1 MRPMPQTDPPCFT
14 TAGNSPLRRLLQQ
27 GWAFRREAALLLFLN
42 GLLLAM
48 SLWTLE
54 LAGAGIDIVR
64 NASAHTSP
72 AVTGPLGF
80 ALPATWS
87 PHQQLAC
94 VVTLLVVF
102 SVATAVLKYAT
113 SAAGTR
119 ASQSLLTRLRA
130 EVYDKLQ
137 RMSFPYFDKT
147 DSSSLINRASSDV
160 LAVKSFVDGVLLKLL
175 SVALSLAVYLAYM
188 LQVHAGLTLAC
199 LATTP
204 LLCLGTVWFSKTV
217 QPEYRQSSLLVD
229 QLIQTLVESF
239 HGIQVIKGFHAEE
252 TRLARFEQ
260 ISGDIQRQKGR
271 VFWLTSVFQPV
282 MGILPQIN
290 QFVLL
295 VFGGALVI
303 RGELPLGT
311 GLFVF
316 ANLLQE
322 FSNQVG
328 QLTSIANTAQTCLA
342 GAERVFEILD
352 APAECND
359 PQRHRSLPHVR
370 GAIRFEDVCFGYGS
384 VPVLH
389 DLSFEIKAGECVG
402 IAGLTGSG
410 KSTILNLVPRFYEAS
425 HGSVQVDGVDV
436 RDLDIEQL
444 RSSIGFVFQDCF
456 LFSNTIAAN
465 IAFGRPGASRDE
477 IRQAAKFA
485 AADRFIESLPD
496 GYETIIGENGANL
509 SGGQR
514 QRIALART
522 LLLQPPILLV
532 DDTTSAVDP
541 ETEREMQMALSGLLH
556 GRTSIVVSNRL
567 STLIHVDRIFHV
579 KEGHIVEQ
587 GSPSE
592 LLRDGS
598 QFLEL
603 VGAQIDES
611 QSSPTLVHPQQ
622 RPPLSRFS
630 NQESLQG

>member
-1 MRPMPQTDPPCFT
+1 MPQTVPPWFT
-14 TAGNSPLRRLLQQ
+14 SSGHPPLKRLLQQ
-27 GWAFRREAALLLFLN
+27 GWSFRREAALLLFLN

-64 NASAHTSP
+64 NASANSSR

-80 ALPATWS
+80 ALPANWS

-94 VVTLLVVF
+94 VATLIVVF
-102 SVATAVLKYAT
+102 SVATTVLKYAT

-175 SVALSLAVYLAYM
+175 SVALSLAVYLTYM

-204 LLCLGTVWFSKTV
+204 LLCLGTVWFSRTV
-217 QPEYRQSSLLVD
+217 QPEYRQSSLLGD
-229 QLIQTLVESF
+229 QLIQILVETF
-239 HGIQVIKGFHAEE
+239 HGIQVIKGFHAED
-252 TRLARFEQ
+252 TRIARFEQ
-260 ISGDIQRQKGR
+260 ISGDIQAQKGR

-295 VFGGALVI
+295 VLGGSLVV

-352 APAECND
+352 APAECGD
-359 PQRHRSLPHVR
+359 QHRRLSLPHVR
-370 GAIRFEDVCFGYGS
+370 GAIQFEDVSFGYGS
-384 VPVLH
+384 IPVLH
-389 DLSFEIKAGECVG
+389 DLSFEIKPGECVG

-410 KSTILNLVPRFYEAS
+410 KTTILNLVPRFYEAS
-425 HGSVQVDGVDV
+425 QGSVKVDGVDV
-436 RDLDIEQL
+436 RDLDVEQL
-444 RSSIGFVFQDCF
+444 RNSIGIVFQDCF

-465 IAFGRPGASRDE
+465 IAFGRPDASREE
-477 IRQAAKFA
+477 IRQAARFA

-522 LLLQPPILLV
+522 LLLNPPILLV

-541 ETEREMQMALSGLLH
+541 ETEREIQTALSGLLH
-556 GRTSIVVSNRL
+556 GRTSILVSNRL

-579 KEGHIVEQ
+579 KEGRIVEQ

-603 VGAQIDES
+603 VAAQIDES
-611 QSSPTLVHPQQ
+611 QSIPTPV
-622 RPPLSRFS
+622 RPSRQPPFSRFS
-630 NQESLQG
+630 SHESLQG